1 MKLVIAF
8 IVVPVIEIFLITQVA
23 SQIQWPLTLVL
34 VIGVSMIGAFL
45 VKREGLGVIDRVRNG
60 FGAGK
65 LPTDELADGAMIFF
79 ASALMLTPGFLT
91 DFLGLALLIP
101 PIRALMRPGVI
112 SFFKKRVEV
121 KTSSMGVGFGGGVGP
136 GAGQSR
142 FPGAGFPGGFGGTRR
157 PGFGR
162 DVFDV
167 DGQRSAAD
175 ADITDITPN
184 PGELGEQTD

>member
-1 MKLVIAF
+1 MKLFIAF
-8 IVVPVIEIFLITQVA
+8 IVVPVVEIFLITRVA
-23 SQIQWPLTLVL
+23 SQIQWPLTLAL
-34 VIGVSMIGAFL
+34 VIGVSMVGAFL
-45 VKREGLGVIDRVRNG
+45 VKREGLGVIERVRNG

-101 PIRALMRPGVI
+101 PIRALMRPAVVG
-112 SFFKKRVEV
+112 FFKKRVEV
-121 KTSSMGVGFGGGVGP
+121 KATTMGVGFGGGVG
-136 GAGQSR
+136 QS
-142 FPGAGFPGGFGGTRR
+142 GFPGTGFPGSKR

-167 DGQRSAAD
+167 GSERSAAE
-175 ADITDITPN
+175 ADITDLTPN
-184 PGELGEQTD
+184 PGELGEHND